1 MLSNSRAGPLKC
13 GVQLGA
19 ISPIRLK
26 VGSAS
31 HLKLKGWS
39 FIVILGSLL
48 FYLQNIWDMYDN
60 VWRNNPSRYEE

>member
-1 MLSNSRAGPLKC
+1 MILMLSNSRAGPLKR

-48 FYLQNIWDMYDN
+48 F
-60 VWRNNPSRYEE
+60 